1 MNRTAEE
8 IRIKYLYRDLILK
21 KKITLPLDAA
31 KKLIGPDCAYHL
43 YAVMRRKDGRD
54 RDGSA

>member
-8 IRIKYLYRDLILK
+8 MRIRYLYRTLILK
-21 KKITLPLDAA
+21 KKIILPLDAA

-43 YAVMRRKDGRD
+43 YALVQQEDERD
-54 RDGSA
+54 NKGSA